1 MRHVSLSILLL
12 CVAAV
17 SPQARGSVAAL
28 GQSTEN
34 VTFTGLGGTP
44 SGQGQSRV
52 TWGSCGFDGTRTKCT
67 VSGRY
72 TGLGEGGTFAYVLDY
87 PGNGPSPLTAIS
99 SVPGGDL
106 IFFNLTSGS
115 LLITFTPTGGSPFT
129 VYDSTTFRFTFSSNT
144 CTGVSMCSVGQT
156 GLTPGA
162 TLTGPISGIF
172 DPTPVIRASLGVIS
186 ASDYGA
192 FSAIAPAT
200 WIEIYGLN
208 LATTLGRAWG
218 GADFIGDQAP
228 SSLAGTSVTVGGKA
242 AFIDYV
248 SPGQINAEVPSGV
261 PAGPQP
267 VVVTTAGGVSLA
279 FTVTVNA
286 VEPGI
291 LAPAVFKLRAGQY
304 AVALLPDGRT
314 FILPAGTTTA
324 VPTARAKPGDVLMFY
339 GVGFGPVT
347 PDIQAGQIVRPART
361 LQSKFQASL
370 GGVPAEVQFAGLV
383 NGFVGLYQFNVV
395 VPQIPGGDAV
405 PFTFTL
411 DGISA
416 TQALL
421 VAIQN

>member
-115 LLITFTPTGGSPFT
+115 LVITFISHERRSHH
-129 VYDSTTFRFTFSSNT
+129 VLRSDH
-144 CTGVSMCSVGQT
+144 VSLYVFECHMYRSFDLQCRT
-156 GLTPGA
+156 RRTDAGA
-162 TLTGPISGIF
+162 TLSGPITGTY
-172 DPTPVIRASLGVIS
+172 DTTPVIRTASGVIS

-200 WIEIYGLN
+200 WIEIYGSK

-218 GADFIGDQAP
+218 GADFAP
-228 SSLAGTSVTVGGKA
+228 
-242 AFIDYV
+242 
-248 SPGQINAEVPSGV
+248 
-261 PAGPQP
+261 
-267 VVVTTAGGVSLA
+267 
-279 FTVTVNA
+279 
-286 VEPGI
+286 EPI
-291 LAPAVFKLRAGQY
+291 A
-304 AVALLPDGRT
+304 
-314 FILPAGTTTA
+314 
-324 VPTARAKPGDVLMFY
+324 
-339 GVGFGPVT
+339 
-347 PDIQAGQIVRPART
+347 IVW
-361 LQSKFQASL
+361 
-370 GGVPAEVQFAGLV
+370 
-383 NGFVGLYQFNVV
+383 
-395 VPQIPGGDAV
+395 
-405 PFTFTL
+405 
-411 DGISA
+411 
-416 TQALL
+416 
-421 VAIQN
+421 